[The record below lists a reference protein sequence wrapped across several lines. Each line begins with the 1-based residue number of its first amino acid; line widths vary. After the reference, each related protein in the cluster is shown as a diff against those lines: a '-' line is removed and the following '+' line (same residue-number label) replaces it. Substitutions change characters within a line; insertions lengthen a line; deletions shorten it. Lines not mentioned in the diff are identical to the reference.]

1 MNKEVDEVRGR
12 LRKGREDLKN
22 PIKIKNE
29 IKITEI
35 NLSFN
40 NILVLTAK
48 FALASILIGLLLYI
62 ITFPFWI
69 F

>member
-1 MNKEVDEVRGR
+1 MNKEVEEIRGR
-12 LRKGREDLKN
+12 LRKGIEDLKN
-22 PIKIKNE
+22 PIKTKNE

-48 FALASILIGLLLYI
+48 FALASILIGLSLYI
-62 ITFPFWI
+62 ITLPFWI

>member
-1 MNKEVDEVRGR
+1 MNKEVDEIRGR
-12 LRKGREDLKN
+12 LRKRREDLKN

-48 FALASILIGLLLYI
+48 FALASILIGLSLYI
-62 ITFPFWI
+62 ITLPFWI

>member
-1 MNKEVDEVRGR
+1 MNKEVDEIRGR
-12 LRKGREDLKN
+12 LRKRREDLKN

-48 FALASILIGLLLYI
+48 FALASILIGLSLYI

>member
-1 MNKEVDEVRGR
+1 MNKEVDEIIGR
-12 LRKGREDLKN
+12 LRKRREDLKN

-48 FALASILIGLLLYI
+48 FALASILIGLSLYI